1 MEKIAFIGDKFSVE
15 IFKSTG
21 ADVFPAGDIEEAIKV
36 MEGLDLAEYTCIYL
50 TEELFEEER
59 FEKYIKDRKIT
70 IIPSLKSS
78 KGKGYQIVERL
89 IRKATGVREK

>member
-1 MEKIAFIGDKFSVE
+1 MGKIGFIGDKFSIEV
-15 IFKSTG
+15 FKSTG
-21 ADVFPAGDIEEAIKV
+21 ADIFPAESIGEAIEII
-36 MEGLDLAEYTCIYL
+36 EGLNLEEYECIYL
-50 TEELFEEER
+50 TEELYD
-59 FEKYIKDRKIT
+59 EKTFYRYIKERKIT